1 VDGVSNPKGL
11 YRGIYVLILEAKLGS
26 GPNMGSQ
33 TDPKLA
39 PTECRNCG

>member
-1 VDGVSNPKGL
+1 MG
-11 YRGIYVLILEAKLGS
+11 YRILRASTGIYVLILEAKLGS